1 MIRQSDPMSPE
12 VSPTSIGRKGGV
24 RRVNNVPVYILGA
37 TVGTFLLIM
46 MLVAA
51 DRASK
56 QNGQTSAPPERA
68 GSASMFAKE
77 VVGDIDTGIVPPR
90 TVPEPPAN
98 LDSPPI
104 PIARPAL
111 ETPPPLPAPPERD
124 DEAERIRMAKFQVFQ
139 EAIKA
144 KTTVRVELHNAK
156 GSISLPSGEPQS
168 REEMLARLAAVRQQ
182 IGAQST
188 ATDPSSAYQ
197 SRLAQIRGSG
207 AVLQNVGRSSSGSSS
222 SLLGSSTSQRNSLA
236 QFSSNN
242 ETDRWKLESQIDT
255 PQSPYQLRAG
265 FVMPATLISGVNSE
279 IPGQIIAQVSHGVYD
294 TPTGKHLLIPQGARL
309 VGAYSSDVAF
319 GQKRAFVAWQ
329 RIIFPDGK
337 ALDIG
342 SMPGAD
348 SAGYSGFHDSVN
360 NHYFRVFGSAFLMS
374 GVVAAVSLSQDNGTT
389 GNRDQRR
396 ASDALSE
403 SLGQVFGTTIAQLI
417 SKNLNIAPTLEIRP
431 GYRFNVIVTKDI
443 TFLKPYVSFDY

>member
-1 MIRQSDPMSPE
+1 MISQNDPMSPE
-12 VSPTSIGRKGGV
+12 VSPTAIGNKGGV

-37 TVGTFLLIM
+37 TVGTFLLVM

-56 QNGQTSAPPERA
+56 QNTQTKGPAERA
-68 GSASMFAKE
+68 GSSSMFAKE
-77 VVGDIDTGIVPPR
+77 VVGDIDSGIVPPR
-90 TVPEPPAN
+90 ALPVPPAD

-104 PIARPAL
+104 PIVRPAL
-111 ETPPPLPAPPERD
+111 EAPPPLPAPPERD

-144 KTTVRVELHNAK
+144 KTTVRVELPNAK
-156 GSISLPSGEPQS
+156 GSIPLPSGEPQS
-168 REEMLARLAAVRQQ
+168 RDEMLARIAAVRQQ
-182 IGAQST
+182 LGAQPTSSDLNST
-188 ATDPSSAYQ
+188 YQ

-207 AVLQNVGRSSSGSSS
+207 AGPQDVIRSSAGSNSALLQNSK
-222 SLLGSSTSQRNSLA
+222 SQRNNIA
-236 QFSSNN
+236 QFASNGDA
-242 ETDRWKLESQIDT
+242 DRWRLDSEVDI
-255 PQSPYQLRAG
+255 PRSPYQLRAG
-265 FVMPATLISGVNSE
+265 SVMPATLVSGVNSD

-319 GQKRAFVAWQ
+319 GQKRVFVAWQ

-348 SAGYSGFHDSVN
+348 SAGYSGFHDNVN

-374 GVVAAVSLSQDNGTT
+374 GVVAAVSMSQDNGSAS
-389 GNRDQRR
+389 RDQRR

-417 SKNLNIAPTLEIRP
+417 SKNLNISPTLEIRP
-431 GYRFNVIVTKDI
+431 GYRFNVVATKDI
-443 TFLKPYVSFDY
+443 TFPKPYSSFDY